1 MHHPTKRKHVVIYQ
15 KRRHLVA
22 TLAVLVAPF
31 LFLLVFSRLGHIAT
45 GTLFFDVFVSCLRLL
60 IAYSIAAILAWIA
73 AVAFYRGKRSTV
85 ALPIFDVLQ
94 SFPTFAA
101 LPLATLLWG
110 VSEATVIA
118 LLIFTVIWPIFFSI
132 LSSLKLM
139 KRDWEEAAEIAG
151 WRGWEYLKRFIW
163 PVSAPGLVTGSII
176 GLGEGWE
183 ALVATEII
191 VAAPF
196 GLGNFFQTFSKDITI
211 TSFGILGL
219 LIIIFCV
226 NKLVWLPLLAWSHE
240 LTEE

>member
-1 MHHPTKRKHVVIYQ
+1 MHHPAKRKHVVIYQ
-15 KRRHLVA
+15 KRLHLVA
-22 TLAVLVAPF
+22 TLAILVAPF
-31 LFLLVFSRLGHIAT
+31 LFLLAFSRLGHIAT

-60 IAYSIAAILAWIA
+60 IAYCIAAALAWIG
-73 AVAFYRGKRSTV
+73 AVAFYRGKRGV
-85 ALPIFDVLQ
+85 IALPIFDVLQ

-101 LPLATLLWG
+101 LPVATLLWG
-110 VSEATVIA
+110 VSEATVVA
-118 LLIFTVIWPIFFSI
+118 LLVFTIIWPILFSV

-191 VAAPF
+191 VRAPF

-219 LIIIFCV
+219 LILIFSV
-226 NKLVWLPLLAWSHE
+226 NKLIWLPLLAWSHE